1 MEKGEYS
8 PALADLIATGYGLKP
23 VAGQAWEDF
32 VAQQLKIEFDE
43 VDDVL
48 LIQQECQPIGSLS
61 LKISNTEG
69 EKTVYIQGIVVK
81 PEQQKKGLG
90 TQLLEMMLEKY
101 HPAVI
106 YGETNSLSLVKTLL
120 KFSEQYKLALIWGF
134 IMAGDYCKTTQKKL
148 NHLVEVDGGPIQAVD
163 PAIML
168 PLPIENLL
176 EFPGNFKFTVGTI
189 VKQQLKT
196 KQPHCA
202 PFVLIPL
209 TAEDEWLKQTKTTI
223 KDVLPYKTDPSATL
237 ISEKLQEAKRLQK
250 EKLQLEFELNILC
263 QSLPKELLLE
273 SVNLWLSLRKFMDI
287 PKVGD
292 PYQEIKHPFGPVK
305 TFAVGLLKSI
315 KYGQPKLELH
325 GTVCPNYIPKELWG
339 TGHSDI
345 CTNHIVPAKLTN
357 LQIFTGVL
365 QPFSGKYYDE
375 LLFHTPSPF
384 DRDCDFCDHME
395 ESVLKVKNGQDQLG
409 DHWQMMQNLAQ
420 QVPGLK
426 IVPDLPYLTE
436 FLNKEKAEEL
446 MQNDQQLQNAFK
458 EFINSQYVY
467 YAYLQWGPIS
477 KFSIWAGLYLGTVM
491 AYGNHESVFD
501 LNNSA
506 PIKLYLNCEEKNGPE
521 TFAGAYTGVDVR
533 HILAKYGYHLPLLVA
548 DNRLR
553 TPWLED

>member
-1 MEKGEYS
+1 MGKGEYS

-223 KDVLPYKTDPSATL
+223 KDV
-237 ISEKLQEAKRLQK
+237 
-250 EKLQLEFELNILC
+250 
-263 QSLPKELLLE
+263 
-273 SVNLWLSLRKFMDI
+273 
-287 PKVGD
+287 
-292 PYQEIKHPFGPVK
+292 
-305 TFAVGLLKSI
+305 
-315 KYGQPKLELH
+315 
-325 GTVCPNYIPKELWG
+325 
-339 TGHSDI
+339 
-345 CTNHIVPAKLTN
+345 
-357 LQIFTGVL
+357 
-365 QPFSGKYYDE
+365 
-375 LLFHTPSPF
+375 
-384 DRDCDFCDHME
+384 
-395 ESVLKVKNGQDQLG
+395 
-409 DHWQMMQNLAQ
+409 
-420 QVPGLK
+420 
-426 IVPDLPYLTE
+426 
-436 FLNKEKAEEL
+436 
-446 MQNDQQLQNAFK
+446 
-458 EFINSQYVY
+458 
-467 YAYLQWGPIS
+467 
-477 KFSIWAGLYLGTVM
+477 
-491 AYGNHESVFD
+491 
-501 LNNSA
+501 
-506 PIKLYLNCEEKNGPE
+506 
-521 TFAGAYTGVDVR
+521 
-533 HILAKYGYHLPLLVA
+533 
-548 DNRLR
+548 
-553 TPWLED
+553 